1 LKILKSLVNNKS
13 KIVLSNR
20 NKQSQIGEILKFFWI
35 KELNSIFQDK
45 KSLFSN
51 YVDINILISSIS
63 KF

>member
-1 LKILKSLVNNKS
+1 MKILKSLVNNKS